1 MNRHAPNRA
10 PAALLRVEGLRKTFS
25 KGAVVAVDRVSFT
38 IERGQTLGLVG
49 ESGCGKTTAARCML
63 RLIEPDAGEV
73 VFDGQ
78 DLLKLPKA
86 AMRKVRRRMQVVFQ
100 DPYGSLDPRMTVAG
114 IVEEPL
120 RVHRVGSREQQRR
133 AASSLL
139 ERVGLTS
146 AHLDRYPHQL
156 SGGQRQRVSIARAI
170 ALNPDLVVC
179 DEPVSALDVSVQAQI
194 VNLLQDLQ
202 DSNALSY
209 LFISH
214 DLSVVGHVSDHVA
227 VMYLGRLVEMGPKAA
242 VFENPAHPYTR
253 ALLAASPVIDPKR
266 RGKKLVLDGDVP
278 DPAHPPPGCPFH
290 PRCPAVEAKCRHT
303 PPPRTDLGEGH
314 WAECWVT

>member
-1 MNRHAPNRA
+1 MNLP
-10 PAALLRVEGLRKTFS
+10 PLPDPLLRVQALRKTFS
-25 KGAVVAVDRVSFT
+25 KGSVVAVDDVSFT

-49 ESGCGKTTAARCML
+49 ESGCGKTTAGRCIL

-86 AMRKVRRRMQVVFQ
+86 ALRKVRRRVQVVFQ

-120 RVHRVGSREQQRR
+120 RVHAVGSRAERR
-133 AASSLL
+133 QAAELL
-139 ERVGLTS
+139 LDSVGLPTT
-146 AHLDRYPHQL
+146 HMDRYPHQL

-179 DEPVSALDVSVQAQI
+179 DEPVSALDVSIQAQI
-194 VNLLQDLQ
+194 VNLLKDLQ
-202 DSNALSY
+202 ESEGLSY

-227 VMYLGRLVEMGPKAA
+227 VMYLGRLVEMGPRAA

-253 ALLAASPVIDPKR
+253 ALLAASPVMDPKQ
-266 RGKKLVLDGDVP
+266 RGKKLVLAGDVP
-278 DPAHPPPGCPFH
+278 DPAQPPPGCPFH

-303 PPPRTDLGEGH
+303 RPPRNDLGEGH

>member
-303 PPPRTDLGEGH
+303 PPQRTDLGEGH